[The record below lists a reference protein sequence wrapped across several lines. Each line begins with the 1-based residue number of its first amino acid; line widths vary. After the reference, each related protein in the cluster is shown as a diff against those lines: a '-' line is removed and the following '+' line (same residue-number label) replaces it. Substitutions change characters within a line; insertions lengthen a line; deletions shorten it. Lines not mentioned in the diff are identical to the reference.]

1 MSKLGISTGSS
12 PNDRTGDTLLQGAVK
27 VNSNFDEV
35 YTFLGDGSTLTTIEN
50 NKLANSSVSFG
61 GISLSLGSS
70 DDTPAFDLT
79 DATNY
84 PFTSLTGITTEIL
97 GDTTPQLGGD
107 LDVNG
112 NDIIGTGNVNLTGII
127 TATSFTKSGGTSSQF
142 LKADGSVDSSTYLTS
157 YTETDPVVAAINGIV
172 KSNGT
177 SISAAVA
184 DTDYLTPT
192 GDGSSL
198 TGLTGA
204 SADTY
209 GDASNV
215 TQIVVDANGRITSIS
230 EVSISGGGGISD
242 VVQDTTPQL
251 GGDLDVN
258 GNDIIGTGNVN
269 LTGIITAS
277 SFYGNGSNLSGVVTS
292 LVGYATEGYVD
303 NSIVGFITSGDL
315 DGYATESYVS
325 SASVS
330 FASTAGIS
338 SAVIETID
346 INTTGIITASSFSGS
361 GTNLTNL
368 SAGQLTGNLPALD
381 GSALLNLPAQPGDG
395 IIVEDDGV
403 NIGSARTVNFGTG
416 IDVQYNASTGIATVN
431 ASGDSLQSR
440 TTISGS
446 TASISNNGIGNTDIT
461 GFKSYALMKV
471 GLSTTGW
478 LRIYTDSTSRSND
491 ISRSVGEDPLPGS
504 GVIAEVVTTGIS
516 TTQIISPFVT
526 GGNLDEPASE
536 TIYVSIKNLSG
547 STQSITA
554 NLTILQLEA

>member
-1 MSKLGISTGSS
+1 MSKLGINTGSS
-12 PNDRTGDTLLQGAVK
+12 PNDGTGDTLLQGAVK

-97 GDTTPQLGGD
+97 GDTTPRLGGD
-107 LDVNG
+107 LN
-112 NDIIGTGNVNLTGII
+112 
-127 TATSFTKSGGTSSQF
+127 
-142 LKADGSVDSSTYLTS
+142 
-157 YTETDPVVAAINGIV
+157 
-172 KSNGT
+172 
-177 SISAAVA
+177 
-184 DTDYLTPT
+184 
-192 GDGSSL
+192 
-198 TGLTGA
+198 
-204 SADTY
+204 
-209 GDASNV
+209 
-215 TQIVVDANGRITSIS
+215 
-230 EVSISGGGGISD
+230 
-242 VVQDTTPQL
+242 
-251 GGDLDVN
+251 VN

-277 SFYGNGSNLSGVVTS
+277 SF
-292 LVGYATEGYVD
+292 
-303 NSIVGFITSGDL
+303 
-315 DGYATESYVS
+315 
-325 SASVS
+325 
-330 FASTAGIS
+330 
-338 SAVIETID
+338 
-346 INTTGIITASSFSGS
+346 SGS
-361 GTNLTNL
+361 GANLTNL
-368 SAGQLTGNLPALD
+368 PAGQLTGNLPAID

-431 ASGDSLQSR
+431 ASGGSLKSR
-440 TTISGS
+440 TTVTGV
-446 TASISNNGIGNTDIT
+446 TTSIANNGIGNTDIT

-471 GLSTTGW
+471 GLSTAGW
-478 LRIYTDSTSRSND
+478 LRIYTDSTSRAND

-504 GVIAEVVTTGIS
+504 GVIAEVVTTGVS

-536 TIYVSIKNLSG
+536 TMYVSIKNLSG